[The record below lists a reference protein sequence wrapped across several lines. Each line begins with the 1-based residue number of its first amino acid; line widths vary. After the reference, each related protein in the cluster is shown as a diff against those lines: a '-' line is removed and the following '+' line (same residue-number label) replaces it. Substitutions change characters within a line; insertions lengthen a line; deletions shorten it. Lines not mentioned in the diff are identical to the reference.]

1 MCKPGDVYTYE
12 LKNNIRG
19 VVRACL
25 RPFVITGITEDE
37 CVIAVPLTTNDNDFA
52 DDGRVYSSL
61 VVRGITK
68 KICFLSDVSVCIAK
82 EKLIKKIAHVEG
94 DILTEIQKRSRNNE
108 LFYDD
113 VIERTPGEV
122 EILDEDEIVK
132 ALESIEGLNDG
143 SKNYP
148 ETDGSIIIDSNSIL
162 MAHADDTLYI
172 PLAINDEK
180 IGSISLKF
188 ASDDGERSI
197 KIDNIDDGLSI
208 TCHNFNDSFGSFTVE
223 PIEIGKVNDKS
234 LSINI
239 RSSLSG
245 KAKNSRVVEYTVF
258 WEK

>member
-1 MCKPGDVYTYE
+1 MCRIGDVYTYE
-12 LKNNIRG
+12 LKNSIRG

-25 RPFVITGITEDE
+25 RPFVITGMQDDKH
-37 CVIAVPLTTNDNDFA
+37 VIAVPLTTNVNDFV
-52 DDGRVYSSL
+52 DDRRVYSSL
-61 VVRGITK
+61 TVRGITK
-68 KICFLSDVSVCIAK
+68 KVCFLSDVSVCIAK

-94 DILTEIQKRSRNNE
+94 DILTEIQKRSRN
-108 LFYDD
+108 
-113 VIERTPGEV
+113 IERTSGEV